1 MRAIPEGFTLKLS
14 SHGCGVFGDDP
25 GDCCL
30 LETCAWRCGIEYKTD
45 NPACVESAVL
55 RSMGIF
61 LNDEYALTHGPQ
73 LLALVDPLIAAD
85 GSLEKEKI
93 RAWMCADW
101 AIRTCLPIALRAVGN
116 VELSVKIESLDEI
129 VNSETWSVASKLVE
143 SAAEYAE
150 SAAECA
156 KSAAECAKSAA
167 ESAAYAAE
175 SAAYA
180 AAYAAE
186 SAAKYAAESA
196 KCAAKCAAESAA
208 EYAAKIAESGI
219 SLLARM
225 AAL

>member
-1 MRAIPEGFTLKLS
+1 MRAIPAGFTLKLS

-45 NPACVESAVL
+45 KPACVESAVL

-143 SAAEYAE
+143 SAAEYA
-150 SAAECA
+150 
-156 KSAAECAKSAA
+156 KYPA

-175 SAAYA
+175 SAAGCAEYP
-180 AAYAAE
+180 AAYAKY
-186 SAAKYAAESA
+186 AAKYAG
-196 KCAAKCAAESAA
+196 CAAESAA
-208 EYAAKIAESGI
+208 YAAKYAES
-219 SLLARM
+219 AAY
-225 AAL
+225 AALAAIAVRKEIADSAIALYDKMLSL